1 MKKKNLSSNKS
12 FGIVFFVVFLLIAI
26 YPLLKGNNINFLF
39 LSISIIFL
47 TLGILNSKIL
57 EPLNKIWIKFGYLLG
72 KVISPIVML
81 IIFFLVVFPTG
92 LLIKIFK
99 KNYLGIR
106 YDKKKNS
113 YWIPK
118 NKNLSSTK
126 NQF

>member
-118 NKNLSSTK
+118 NENLSSTK

>member
-26 YPLLKGNNINFLF
+26 YPLIKGNNINFLF

-47 TLGILNSKIL
+47 ILGILNSKIL
-57 EPLNKIWIKFGYLLG
+57 EPLNKIWIKFGYVLG

-106 YDKKKNS
+106 YDKKKDS

-118 NKNLSSTK
+118 NENLSSTK

>member
-26 YPLLKGNNINFLF
+26 YPLIKGNNINFLF

-47 TLGILNSKIL
+47 ILGILNSKIL
-57 EPLNKIWIKFGYLLG
+57 EPLNKIWIKFGYVLG

-106 YDKKKNS
+106 YDKKKDA

-118 NKNLSSTK
+118 NENLSSTK